1 MVSRK
6 IIVSCFAA
14 VSASV
19 CVSDAAEQQPS
30 KPPVAQ
36 VWIDLSTVSSNMP
49 GMASMRGGAGAA
61 LGSLFGGGSSNN
73 AAGGNAFGNTRALA
87 APGRWMDVTLMT
99 HNNPS
104 LQNAT
109 QAVPDGSKLAPTLA
123 LVSPEGTPPPVMQKA
138 QPQEEEKEPE
148 PEFKKPKGKIY
159 LYWGCSETVRDGQ
172 PKVLDMATAGPQD
185 FMAFFQSR
193 HATTKGTHS
202 TPGQPNWPNKT
213 DSRMIPQDAS
223 LVGQHTFSG
232 DGVPDSFKLN
242 IDQMHDL
249 MPAIDLSNHDTDTA
263 TVLDWSAIAGA
274 RAYFLSSMSSRGE
287 GEMVIWTSSELPD
300 FGMGL
305 LDYQPNGS
313 IDNWLK
319 EKVLL
324 APSVT
329 ECAVP
334 KDALG
339 KHGMVRMIAYG
350 NELNVAWPERP
361 KNPKQVWE
369 PQWAA
374 KVRLK
379 SVTMQILGM
388 QNHAGNNPN
397 NPNGPNNPNN
407 PDSPPQPA
415 QPGPPTP
422 INVLKGL
429 FGH

>member
-6 IIVSCFAA
+6 IIVSGIA
-14 VSASV
+14 VA
-19 CVSDAAEQQPS
+19 CAFVSDAAEQQPS
-30 KPPVAQ
+30 KPPIAQ

-49 GMASMRGGAGAA
+49 NMGAMRGGAGAMM
-61 LGSLFGGGSSNN
+61 GNMFGGGGGNN
-73 AAGGNAFGNTRALA
+73 ANGGNAFGNTRMMGGA
-87 APGRWMDVTLMT
+87 GRWMDVTLMT
-99 HNNPS
+99 RNNPS

-123 LVSPEGTPPPVMQKA
+123 LVSPEGTPPPVVPKN
-138 QPQEEEKEPE
+138 QPREEEKEPD

-159 LYWGCSETVRDGQ
+159 LYWGCGDTVREGQ

-185 FMAFFQSR
+185 FAAFFQSR

-202 TPGQPNWPNKT
+202 TPGQPDWPNKT
-213 DSRMIPQDAS
+213 DSRMIAPDAT
-223 LVGQHTFSG
+223 LVGQHTFTG
-232 DGVPDSFKLN
+232 DGVPDGFKLN
-242 IDQMHDL
+242 IDEMHDL
-249 MPAIDLSNHDTDTA
+249 MPAIDLSNHDTDSA
-263 TVLDWSAIAGA
+263 TVLDWNAIAGA

-287 GEMVIWTSSELPD
+287 GEMVIWSSSEMPD

-305 LDYQPNGS
+305 IDYQPNGS
-313 IDNWLK
+313 IDGWLR

-324 APSVT
+324 APTVT

-334 KDALG
+334 KEALG
-339 KHGMVRMIAYG
+339 KHGMIRMIAYG
-350 NELNVAWPERP
+350 NELNVAYPAPP

-388 QNHAGNNPN
+388 QNRNAGNNPN
-397 NPNGPNNPNN
+397 PDNPN
-407 PDSPPQPA
+407 QPA
-415 QPGPPTP
+415 QPSAPSPV
-422 INVLKGL
+422 NMLKGL

>member
-6 IIVSCFAA
+6 IIVSGIA
-14 VSASV
+14 VA
-19 CVSDAAEQQPS
+19 CAFVSDAAEQQPS
-30 KPPVAQ
+30 KPPIAQ

-49 GMASMRGGAGAA
+49 NMGAMRGGAGAMM
-61 LGSLFGGGSSNN
+61 GNMFGGGGGNN
-73 AAGGNAFGNTRALA
+73 ANGGNAFGNTRMMGGA
-87 APGRWMDVTLMT
+87 GRWMDVTLMT
-99 HNNPS
+99 RNNPS

-123 LVSPEGTPPPVMQKA
+123 LVSPEGTPPPVVPKT
-138 QPQEEEKEPE
+138 PPREEEKEPD

-159 LYWGCSETVRDGQ
+159 LYWGCGDTVREGQ

-185 FMAFFQSR
+185 FAAFFQSR

-202 TPGQPNWPNKT
+202 TPGQPDWPNKT
-213 DSRMIPQDAS
+213 DSRMIAPDAT
-223 LVGQHTFSG
+223 LVGQHTFTG
-232 DGVPDSFKLN
+232 DGVPDGFKLN
-242 IDQMHDL
+242 IDEMHDL
-249 MPAIDLSNHDTDTA
+249 MPAIDLSNHDTDSA
-263 TVLDWSAIAGA
+263 TVLDWNAIAGA

-287 GEMVIWTSSELPD
+287 GEMVIWSSSEMPD

-305 LDYQPNGS
+305 IDYQPNGS
-313 IDNWLK
+313 IDGWLR

-324 APSVT
+324 APTVT

-334 KDALG
+334 KEALG
-339 KHGMVRMIAYG
+339 KHGMIRMIAYG
-350 NELNVAWPERP
+350 NELNVAYPAPP

-388 QNHAGNNPN
+388 QNRNAGNNPN
-397 NPNGPNNPNN
+397 PDNPN
-407 PDSPPQPA
+407 QPA
-415 QPGPPTP
+415 QPSAPSPV
-422 INVLKGL
+422 NMLKGL

>member
-6 IIVSCFAA
+6 IIVSSLAALFVFA
-14 VSASV
+14 
-19 CVSDAAEQQPS
+19 SDAAEQQPS
-30 KPPVAQ
+30 KPPTAQ

-49 GMASMRGGAGAA
+49 NMGAMRAGAGAMM
-61 LGSLFGGGSSNN
+61 SNMFGGGGGNN
-73 AAGGNAFGNTRALA
+73 AGGGSAFGNTRSIG

-99 HNNPS
+99 RNNPS

-123 LVSPEGTPPPVMQKA
+123 LVSPEGTPPPVAPKA
-138 QPQEEEKEPE
+138 QQQEEEKEPE

-159 LYWGCSETVRDGQ
+159 LYWGCSETVHDGQ

-185 FMAFFQSR
+185 FAAFFQSR

-202 TPGQPNWPNKT
+202 TPGQPDWPNKT
-213 DSRMIPQDAS
+213 DSRMIPADAS
-223 LVGQHTFSG
+223 LVGQHTFTG

-242 IDQMHDL
+242 IDEMHDL
-249 MPAIDLSNHDTDTA
+249 MPAIALSNHDIDTA
-263 TVLDWSAIAGA
+263 TVLDWSAIASA

-313 IDNWLK
+313 IDNWLR

-324 APSVT
+324 APTVT
-329 ECAVP
+329 ECAIP
-334 KDALG
+334 KEALG
-339 KHGMVRMIAYG
+339 KRGMVRMIAYG

-379 SVTMQILGM
+379 SVTMNILGM
-388 QNHAGNNPN
+388 QNRNAGNNAD
-397 NPNGPNNPNN
+397 PNN
-407 PDSPPQPA
+407 PDKPA
-415 QPGPPTP
+415 QPAPQSPV
-422 INVLKGL
+422 NMLKGL

>member
-1 MVSRK
+1 MVSKR
-6 IIVSCFAA
+6 IIVSCFV
-14 VSASV
+14 VSLAF
-19 CVSDAAEQQPS
+19 VSDAAEQQPS
-30 KPPVAQ
+30 KPPIAQ

-49 GMASMRGGAGAA
+49 NMRGGAGAMM
-61 LGSLFGGGSSNN
+61 SNMFGGGNN
-73 AAGGNAFGNTRALA
+73 ANGGNAFGNTRSLG

-99 HNNPS
+99 RNNPS

-123 LVSPEGTPPPVMQKA
+123 LVSPEGTPPPVVKTL
-138 QPQEEEKEPE
+138 PKEEEKEPE
-148 PEFKKPKGKIY
+148 PEFKKPKGKMY

-185 FMAFFQSR
+185 FAAFFQSR

-202 TPGQPNWPNKT
+202 TPGQPDWPNKT
-213 DSRMIPQDAS
+213 DSRMIAQDAS
-223 LVGQHTFSG
+223 LVGQHTFTG
-232 DGVPDSFKLN
+232 DGVPDGFNLN

-263 TVLDWSAIAGA
+263 TVLDWSAIASA
-274 RAYFLSSMSSRGE
+274 RAYFLASMSSRGE

-313 IDNWLK
+313 IDGWLK

-334 KDALG
+334 KEALG

-350 NELNVAWPERP
+350 NELNVAYPAPP

-388 QNHAGNNPN
+388 QNRNAGNNPD
-397 NPNGPNNPNN
+397 PNN
-407 PDSPPQPA
+407 PDKPA
-415 QPGPPTP
+415 QPAAPSP